1 MHMGVCFTQLIEI
14 YYTIYYHNLQIL
26 NKSLQKEKKK
36 ENKRKIIN

>member
-26 NKSLQKEKKK
+26 NKSLQKEKK
-36 ENKRKIIN
+36 RKQTQNN

>member
-14 YYTIYYHNLQIL
+14 YYTIYYHYLQIL

-36 ENKRKIIN
+36 KRNAK

>member
-36 ENKRKIIN
+36 KTNAK

>member
-26 NKSLQKEKKK
+26 NKSLQKEKQKK
-36 ENKRKIIN
+36 RNAK